1 MIHVFFAGG
10 STASSQREQFVFYC
24 DCNYKVLY
32 LSLGSPNTVADGLR
46 IGLGKRTWPI
56 IRDNVTDVITVTEEE
71 IISAM
76 RLVWERMKLMIESS
90 AAVGVA
96 AVLSEKFKALPAQDL
111 KNVGV
116 IFCGGNVDLDNLPWK
131 K

>member
-1 MIHVFFAGG
+1 M
-10 STASSQREQFVFYC
+10 
-24 DCNYKVLY
+24 
-32 LSLGSPNTVADGLR
+32 
-46 IGLGKRTWPI
+46 
-56 IRDNVTDVITVTEEE
+56 TEDE

-96 AVLSEKFKALPAQDL
+96 AVLSDKFKALPLQDI

-116 IFCGGNVDLDNLPWK
+116 ILCGGNVDLDNLPWNK
-131 K
+131 

>member
-1 MIHVFFAGG
+1 MNIGLRIKAVTVNDVEKQLVIRNLFG
-10 STASSQREQFVFYC
+10 C
-24 DCNYKVLY
+24 LKVLF
-32 LSLGSPNTVADGLR
+32 SSAFPDTVADGLKV
-46 IGLGKRTWPI
+46 GLGKTTWPI

-90 AAVGVA
+90 AAVGMA
-96 AVLSEKFKALPAQDL
+96 AVLSEKFQALPAQDL

-116 IFCGGNVDLDNLPWK
+116 ILCGGNVDLDNLPWK

>member
-1 MIHVFFAGG
+1 M
-10 STASSQREQFVFYC
+10 
-24 DCNYKVLY
+24 
-32 LSLGSPNTVADGLR
+32 
-46 IGLGKRTWPI
+46 GKKTWPI

-96 AVLSEKFKALPAQDL
+96 AVLSEKFQALPAQDM
-111 KNVGV
+111 KKVGV
-116 IFCGGNVDLDNLPWK
+116 ILCGGNVDLDNLPWK
-131 K
+131 NSCH

>member
-1 MIHVFFAGG
+1 
-10 STASSQREQFVFYC
+10 
-24 DCNYKVLY
+24 
-32 LSLGSPNTVADGLR
+32 
-46 IGLGKRTWPI
+46 
-56 IRDNVTDVITVTEEE
+56 VTDVITVKEEE

-96 AVLSEKFKALPAQDL
+96 AVLSEKFKALPAHEI

-116 IFCGGNVDLDNLPWK
+116 ILCGGNVDLDNLPWK

>member
-1 MIHVFFAGG
+1 MGHI
-10 STASSQREQFVFYC
+10 
-24 DCNYKVLY
+24 
-32 LSLGSPNTVADGLR
+32 
-46 IGLGKRTWPI
+46 TWPI

-76 RLVWERMKLMIESS
+76 RVVWERMKLLIEPS

-96 AVLSEKFKALPAQDL
+96 VVLSERFKGLPGL
-111 KNVGV
+111 HNVGV
-116 IFCGGNVDLDNLPWK
+116 VLCGGNVDLDNLPWK

>member
-1 MIHVFFAGG
+1 M
-10 STASSQREQFVFYC
+10 
-24 DCNYKVLY
+24 
-32 LSLGSPNTVADGLR
+32 
-46 IGLGKRTWPI
+46 
-56 IRDNVTDVITVTEEE
+56 TDVITVTEEE

-76 RLVWERMKLMIESS
+76 RLVWERMKLLIEAS

-96 AVLSEKFKALPAQDL
+96 AVLSEKFKALPTQDL

-116 IFCGGNVDLDNLPWK
+116 ILCGGNVDLDNLPWK

>member
-1 MIHVFFAGG
+1 LHLF
-10 STASSQREQFVFYC
+10 STGPPS
-24 DCNYKVLY
+24 
-32 LSLGSPNTVADGLR
+32 TIADGLR
-46 IGLGKRTWPI
+46 TSVGHITWPI

-76 RLVWERMKLMIESS
+76 RVVWERMKLLIEPS

-96 AVLSEKFKALPAQDL
+96 AVFSERFKALPGLQ
-111 KNVGV
+111 NVGV
-116 IFCGGNVDLDNLPWK
+116 VLCGGNVDLDNLPWK

>member
-1 MIHVFFAGG
+1 MLFF
-10 STASSQREQFVFYC
+10 
-24 DCNYKVLY
+24 
-32 LSLGSPNTVADGLR
+32 SLASPNTVADGLR
-46 IGLGKRTWPI
+46 IGLGKKTWPI

-76 RLVWERMKLMIESS
+76 RLVWERMKLLIEPS
-90 AAVGVA
+90 AAVGMA
-96 AVLSEKFKALPAQDL
+96 AVLTEKFQALPTQDL

-116 IFCGGNVDLDNLPWK
+116 ILCGGNVDLDNLPWK

>member
-1 MIHVFFAGG
+1 M
-10 STASSQREQFVFYC
+10 
-24 DCNYKVLY
+24 
-32 LSLGSPNTVADGLR
+32 LSFCSGSPNTVADGLR
-46 IGLGKRTWPI
+46 IGLGHKTWPI

-71 IISAM
+71 IVSAM

-96 AVLSEKFKALPAQDL
+96 AVLSEKFQALPAQEL

-116 IFCGGNVDLDNLPWK
+116 ILCGGNVDLDNLPWK